1 MLNLALTAAAIMVGV
16 YLATILGI
24 LVYYLVKLYHLK
36 HPVTKEISY
45 EEVVKLIEDAM
56 FWDLVAKAA
65 SNKNATC
72 DGENL
77 NDTGYVTI
85 LQPCEYH
92 NCPCHESRE
101 DCCNTGVEIDGKRYC
116 KTLVDINKLCGL
128 PSVKEKPDVSKILTD
143 EECKLLAKSIV
154 EYMEAADE
162 K

>member
-1 MLNLALTAAAIMVGV
+1 MLNLALTVAAITMGI
-16 YLATILGI
+16 YLATMLGI
-24 LVYYLVKLYHLK
+24 LVYYIVKLYRLK
-36 HPVTKEISY
+36 HSKTNYISM
-45 EEVVKLIEDAM
+45 EEVAKLVEDAM
-56 FWDLVAKAA
+56 FWDLVAKVATD
-65 SNKNATC
+65 KKATC
-72 DGENL
+72 ENETL
-77 NDTGYVTI
+77 TDIGYVTI
-85 LQPCEYH
+85 LQPCE
-92 NCPCHESRE
+92 NNECPCHESRE